1 MERIDPTPI
10 AQALLAAPGWA
21 RAGLTAPTASV
32 REDAAQ
38 ELANAIIDRRHD
50 LAPEIDDSQLGL
62 AL

>member
-21 RAGLTAPTASV
+21 RFGLTAPNTAT
-32 REDAAQ
+32 REDAAL
-38 ELANAIIDRRHD
+38 ELANAIIEHRHD
-50 LAPEIDDSQLGL
+50 LPPKIDDGQLGL